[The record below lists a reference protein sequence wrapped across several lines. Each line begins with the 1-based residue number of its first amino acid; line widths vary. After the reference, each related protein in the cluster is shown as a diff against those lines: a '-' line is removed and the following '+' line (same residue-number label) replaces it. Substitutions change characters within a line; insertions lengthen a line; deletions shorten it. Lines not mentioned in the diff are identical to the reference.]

1 MLTIIKKTTR
11 ANLKLSKLKSL
22 SFEDED
28 VTMVKVLMAIAKD
41 EPAVGKVDV
50 RSGQWLEFT
59 MNSKVTL
66 DQLLTEQ
73 VLSNL
78 VCALRGRGKR
88 METISSKEIVFSKG
102 ENSSSKIVPEVIS
115 NTKSEYDN
123 QEPPPPLPK
132 FSRAEP
138 IGTSNDV
145 TPLADLVQT
154 SKVFDKIKEVTEKE
168 SSVKATKKKTQTMSP
183 SVPNPSPD

>member
-59 MNSKVTL
+59 MNRPPLCGRSEEKLTQQVQSFKQELSSCKSKL
-66 DQLLTEQ
+66 IDL
-73 VLSNL
+73 
-78 VCALRGRGKR
+78 K
-88 METISSKEIVFSKG
+88 
-102 ENSSSKIVPEVIS
+102 
-115 NTKSEYDN
+115 NTKAHNISLQNEITRLNLDN
-123 QEPPPPLPK
+123 ESLK
-132 FSRAEP
+132 DEIS
-138 IGTSNDV
+138 
-145 TPLADLVQT
+145 DL
-154 SKVFDKIKEVTEKE
+154 KKGHENGLL
-168 SSVKATKKKTQTMSP
+168 VKSP
-183 SVPNPSPD
+183 